1 MGTSLYVIISKP
13 LVARY
18 SAVTVTAWAYIC
30 GAVISVTT
38 AIVVNSN
45 EAAVNFVA
53 PDIAFDD
60 AWTVPSS
67 AVWPLAYWIVFNS
80 CVAYGLITFVS
91 QVALDFS
98 ARACGYSLTKKRSP
112 SGQQARLGVVRA
124 CLHGTAAL
132 RDGAALL
139 AAGCTREKSTA

>member
-30 GAVISVTT
+30 GAVYSVTT

-45 EAAVNFVA
+45 EAAVHFVA
-53 PDIAFDD
+53 PDIAFED

-67 AVWPLAYWIVFNS
+67 AVWPLAYWIV
-80 CVAYGLITFVS
+80 
-91 QVALDFS
+91 
-98 ARACGYSLTKKRSP
+98 RAAAPFASSP
-112 SGQQARLGVVRA
+112 A
-124 CLHGTAAL
+124 
-132 RDGAALL
+132 
-139 AAGCTREKSTA
+139 

>member
-30 GAVISVTT
+30 GAVYSVTT

-45 EAAVNFVA
+45 EAAVHFVA
-53 PDIAFDD
+53 PDIAFED

-91 QVALDFS
+91 Q
-98 ARACGYSLTKKRSP
+98 G
-112 SGQQARLGVVRA
+112 SGFFCSCVSSR
-124 CLHGTAAL
+124 
-132 RDGAALL
+132 
-139 AAGCTREKSTA
+139 